1 MRLRWN
7 QPNVLYNNLV
17 MFIGAVAHPDGS
29 VHIYE
34 TTEYP
39 DKKRT
44 QRELFPDEIP
54 EASYMLAP
62 IGSLL
67 LLNKKGYMDDKACV
81 DTVNNLIA
89 SAEFQI
95 MMQEQGWTNVNF
107 GPWIKN
113 RHKASNN

>member
-1 MRLRWN
+1 
-7 QPNVLYNNLV
+7 
-17 MFIGAVAHPDGS
+17 
-29 VHIYE
+29 
-34 TTEYP
+34 
-39 DKKRT
+39 
-44 QRELFPDEIP
+44 
-54 EASYMLAP
+54 
-62 IGSLL
+62 
-67 LLNKKGYMDDKACV
+67 MDDKACV